1 MKIVEPKV
9 ELLDIVGMEA
19 EDINFL
25 IDNNIMKLYYA
36 YRRCYSGDVENF
48 TSKYKFPLSEQERM
62 EIENFIRK
70 MRKSPHESPL
80 EHVTMTWHV
89 YNMDR
94 SISHQWVRH
103 RIAAHSQ
110 ASQRYVKYDNLEV
123 TVPNSIR
130 NDKNLFE
137 AYKDYMTNAENMY
150 RGFIELGIPAEDAR
164 AILPNATA
172 THIVTTMNLREM
184 IHFFNERCCY
194 RAQKGIRDIAY
205 EMLEICN
212 QLYSCVF
219 EGVGPKCF
227 SMKRCPEI
235 KPCHK
240 LPFKN
245 LKNNS

>member
-1 MKIVEPKV
+1 MRIVEPKV
-9 ELLDIVGMEA
+9 QLLDIAGMER

-25 IDNNIMKLYYA
+25 IDDNIMKLYYG
-36 YRRCYSGDVENF
+36 YRRCYSGDVEDF
-48 TSKYKFPLSEQERM
+48 CPKYHLPLTSEERQKV
-62 EIENFIRK
+62 EDFIRK

-110 ASQRYVKYDNLEV
+110 ASQRYVKYDDLAV
-123 TVPNSIR
+123 TVPESIKE
-130 NDKNLFE
+130 NKNLYE
-137 AYKDYMTNAENMY
+137 AYVDYIKNTEKMY
-150 RGFIELGIPAEDAR
+150 EAFLANGIPAEDAR
-164 AILPNATA
+164 SILPNCTA

-194 RAQKGIRDIAY
+194 RAQKGIREIAY

-212 QLYSCVF
+212 QMYPCVF
-219 EGVGPKCF
+219 ENVGPKC
-227 SMKRCPEI
+227 RALRYCPEA
-235 KPCHK
+235 KPCEEK
-240 LPFKN
+240 PFKH
-245 LKNNS
+245 

>member
-9 ELLDIVGMEA
+9 ELLDIVGID
-19 EDINFL
+19 DINLL
-25 IDNNIMKLYYA
+25 IDNNILKLYYG
-36 YRRCYSGDVENF
+36 YRRCYSGDTDNF
-48 TSKYKFPLSEQERM
+48 TLKYNRLPLTPEERI
-62 EIENFIRK
+62 EVENFIRK

-94 SISHQWVRH
+94 AISHQWVRH

-123 TVPNSIR
+123 TVPDSI
-130 NDKNLFE
+130 KNNENMFQ
-137 AYKDYMTNAENMY
+137 AYKKYMEGVEELY
-150 RGFIELGIPAEDAR
+150 KGFIGNGIPAEDAR
-164 AILPNATA
+164 SILPNATA

-205 EMLEICN
+205 EMLYICN
-212 QLYSCVF
+212 QMYPCVF
-219 EGVGPKCF
+219 EGVGPKCL
-227 SMKRCPEI
+227 SMKRCPEA
-235 KPCHK
+235 KPCEEK
-240 LPFKN
+240 PFK
-245 LKNNS
+245 KF

>member
-1 MKIVEPKV
+1 MRIVEPKV
-9 ELLDIVGMEA
+9 ELLDIVGMEP
-19 EDINFL
+19 EDINYL
-25 IDNNIMKLYYA
+25 IDNNIMKLYYG
-36 YRRCYSGDVENF
+36 YRRCYSGDTDKF
-48 TSKYKFPLSEQERM
+48 TSKYKLPLNADERT
-62 EIENFIRK
+62 EIEDFIRK

-110 ASQRYVKYDNLEV
+110 ASQRYVEYDDLAV
-123 TVPNSIR
+123 TVPDSIK
-130 NDKNLFE
+130 NNKNLFE
-137 AYKDYMTNAENMY
+137 AYKDYMVNVENMY
-150 RGFIELGIPAEDAR
+150 RGFVGLGVPAEDAR

-205 EMLEICN
+205 EMLQIAN
-212 QLYSCVF
+212 DMYPCVF
-219 EGVGPKCF
+219 ENVGPKC
-227 SMKRCPEI
+227 KTLHYCPEL
-235 KPCHK
+235 KPCEEK
-240 LPFKN
+240 PFK
-245 LKNNS
+245 KF